1 MKGFTMPFDARK
13 FTALYDQ
20 FLQIDFTGTERR
32 LRPPLANARDVRAAT
47 AKGAPHLPLIYRQ
60 NFHQPMDARLANLLK
75 QLQQDVKNGDKTAG
89 EALARLESFYAP
101 IYQHGANVTS
111 VKAGPQLRRFLA
123 VVSNLFRSFAD
134 HDKRAAAGVNLVTS
148 TPPLAFFQSDSGDGP
163 SGQGPYTIESDLMK
177 QHFGIEIGIV
187 SLPATYRDH
196 PVIWSVLS
204 HEVCGHDVV
213 HADAG
218 LLQEMTA
225 AAQALLAPD
234 FAPRKRL
241 DHATLN
247 ALIWSYWM
255 DEAAADVY
263 GALNMGPAF
272 APSLA
277 AFLAAFRG
285 RLDMAIHGAKGP
297 AKPVVSTGA
306 LQRDAEGGDHIMED
320 HPIDLLRV
328 YLVLGAVEAM
338 TRLDKAKR
346 DAYVAAIEEIARLV
360 AGDATSVH
368 LEGIVNLAPGMRVP
382 VRADIPVDVAADA
395 ARKVGRMIATQ
406 KFKALNG
413 HSIQDIETWD
423 DADEAAAE
431 AIAALIAKDQS
442 IVAHGDDAQ
451 LLAGATL
458 ALLQQAEL
466 YDKAQALLNSA
477 LDDSF
482 RTDPI
487 WRGLSADHAFPPHVF
502 RKPKPQDKVAAARVK
517 PAATKKRKR

>member
-1 MKGFTMPFDARK
+1 MPFDLKK

-32 LRPPLANARDVRAAT
+32 LRPPLASATDVRAAT
-47 AKGAPHLPLIYRQ
+47 AKGAPHLPLLYQQ
-60 NFHQPMDARLANLLK
+60 NFHQPMDGKLAGLLEALK
-75 QLQQDVKNGDKTAG
+75 QDVRNGDKTEA

-101 IYQHGANVTS
+101 IYQHGANVTP

-163 SGQGPYTIESDLMK
+163 SGQGPYTIESDLMH

-213 HADAG
+213 HADPG
-218 LLQEMTA
+218 LLKEMTL
-225 AAQALLAPD
+225 AAQTLLAPD

-263 GALNMGPAF
+263 GVLNMGPAF

-277 AFLAAFRG
+277 AFLAAFRAG
-285 RLDMAIHGAKGP
+285 LDMAIHGTKRP
-297 AKPVVSTGA
+297 ARPAVSTGA

-320 HPIDLLRV
+320 HPIDLLRI
-328 YLVLGAVEAM
+328 YLVLGAIEAM
-338 TRLDKAKR
+338 TKLDKVKR

-360 AGDATSVH
+360 AGEATTVH
-368 LEGIVNLAPGMRVP
+368 LEGIVNLAPSMRVSVNEDLP
-382 VRADIPVDVAADA
+382 IDVAADA

-406 KFKALNG
+406 KFKALNH

-431 AIAALIAKDQS
+431 AIAALIAKNQS

-458 ALLQQAEL
+458 ALLREAEL
-466 YDKAQALLNSA
+466 FDKAQTLLNDA

-487 WRGLSADHAFPPHVF
+487 WRGISADHVFPPRVF
-502 RKPKPQDKVAAARVK
+502 RKPKPAAKVAAARAK
-517 PAATKKRKR
+517 RPAAKSSPKRGKR

>member
-1 MKGFTMPFDARK
+1 MPFDPGK

-20 FLQIDFTGTERR
+20 FLQIDFTGTERH
-32 LRPPLANARDVRAAT
+32 LRPPLANAKDVRAAT
-47 AKGAPHLPLIYRQ
+47 AKGAPHLPLLYQQ
-60 NFHQPMDARLANLLK
+60 NFHQPMDAALANLLD
-75 QLQQDVKNGDKTAG
+75 QLKQDVKNRTKTEA

-101 IYQHGANVTS
+101 IYQHGPNVTS

-163 SGQGPYTIESDLMK
+163 SGQGPYTIESDLMQ
-177 QHFGIEIGIV
+177 QHFGIAIGIV

-213 HADAG
+213 HADTG
-218 LLQEMTA
+218 LLQEMTLA
-225 AAQALLAPD
+225 VQTLLAPD

-285 RLDMAIHGAKGP
+285 RLGMAIQGAKPP

-320 HPIDLLRV
+320 HPIDLLRI
-328 YLVLGAVEAM
+328 YLVLGAIESM
-338 TRLDKAKR
+338 TKLDKARR
-346 DAYVAAIEEIARLV
+346 DAYVAAIEEVARLV

-368 LEGIVNLAPGMRVP
+368 LEGIVNLAPGTRGP
-382 VRADIPVDVAADA
+382 VNADVTIDVAADA

-406 KFKALNG
+406 KFKALNH
-413 HSIQDIETWD
+413 HSIQEIETWD

-431 AIAALIAKDQS
+431 AIAALIAKDQA

-451 LLAGATL
+451 LLAGTTL
-458 ALLQQAEL
+458 ALLREAEL

-487 WRGLSADHAFPPHVF
+487 WRALSADHAFPPRVF
-502 RKPKPQDKVAAARVK
+502 RKPKPADKAAAHAK
-517 PAATKKRKR
+517 PAAAKSTPKKGKR

>member
-1 MKGFTMPFDARK
+1 MPFDLGK

-47 AKGAPHLPLIYRQ
+47 AKGAPHLPRLYQQ
-60 NFHQPMDARLANLLK
+60 NFHQPMDGQLAGLLEALK
-75 QLQQDVKNGDKTAG
+75 QDVKKGDKTKG
-89 EALARLESFYAP
+89 EAVARLESFYAP
-101 IYQHGANVTS
+101 IYQHATDVTS

-134 HDKRAAAGVNLVTS
+134 HDKRASAGVNLVTS

-163 SGQGPYTIESDLMK
+163 SGQGPYTIESDLMH

-213 HADAG
+213 HADPG
-218 LLQEMTA
+218 LLKEMTV
-225 AAQALLAPD
+225 AAQTMLAPD
-234 FAPRKRL
+234 FAPRKHL

-263 GALNMGPAF
+263 GVLNMGPAF

-277 AFLAAFRG
+277 AFLAAFRA
-285 RLDMAIHGAKGP
+285 RVEMAVHGAKRP
-297 AKPVVSTGA
+297 ARPLVSTGA

-320 HPIDLLRV
+320 HPIDLLRI
-328 YLVLGAVEAM
+328 YLVLGAIESL
-338 TRLDKAKR
+338 TKLDKARR
-346 DAYVAAIEEIARLV
+346 DAYVAAVEEIARLV

-368 LEGIVNLAPGMRVP
+368 LEGIVNLGPGTRVP
-382 VRADIPVDVAADA
+382 VKQDMPIEVAADA

-406 KFKALNG
+406 KFKALNH

-423 DADEAAAE
+423 DADEAAAG
-431 AIAALIAKDQS
+431 AIAALIAKNQP

-451 LLAGATL
+451 LLAGTTL

-487 WRGLSADHAFPPHVF
+487 WRGISADHAFPPRVF
-502 RKPKPQDKVAAARVK
+502 RKPKVAGKAAARSK
-517 PAATKKRKR
+517 GAAAKSSKKKGKR